1 MEKFNSDVIL
11 FPDVAIAN
19 ENERLQRQTQSTWW
33 FILSYFRFHFALSRA
48 QEWDLLHNYRL

>member
-1 MEKFNSDVIL
+1 MKFNSDVIL

-33 FILSYFRFHFALSRA
+33 FIPFLFQVSLSPVMCLGMG
-48 QEWDLLHNYRL
+48 LTP